1 MRKLLS
7 AVPRIHLAITTH
19 TTRHLRRTL
28 LGVAHQGRR
37 PDSVTISCD
46 NDLPEITEL
55 VKACSGEFGAG
66 LPEGI
71 ALVQRASIGQCALAQ
86 VRNNAVRAIL
96 DAGAGPGDA
105 IIFHD
110 GDCCPASD
118 CTAVHERLLAGAE
131 LVNAY
136 RVDLTEAQT
145 EAFDEDAVRRGLPPA
160 AITDDQRAT
169 LEARDRRYRRALL
182 LKRLGLPGLVKAH
195 KPKILGA
202 NFSFRLSAYIEVNGF
217 DEEYLG
223 YGSEDD
229 DFSRRIYAAGFR
241 PAVGVASAVVYHQW
255 HATRKPADWH
265 DSPGV
270 RRFEM
275 SLPTRAARG
284 LTNPIPQD
292 APRVSVLRGG
302 MLASERVLEAAGR
315 VTV

>member
-1 MRKLLS
+1 VRKLLS

-66 LPEGI
+66 LPDGI

-145 EAFDEDAVRRGLPPA
+145 EAFDEDAVRRGLPPRCHHGRSAGDAGGTRPSLPASA
-160 AITDDQRAT
+160 AAQAARASRARQGAQAQDPGRELLVPALGVHRGQRIRRGVPGLRLGRRRL
-169 LEARDRRYRRALL
+169 LEADLRCGLQARGRRRQRG
-182 LKRLGLPGLVKAH
+182 RVSP
-195 KPKILGA
+195 
-202 NFSFRLSAYIEVNGF
+202 
-217 DEEYLG
+217 
-223 YGSEDD
+223 
-229 DFSRRIYAAGFR
+229 
-241 PAVGVASAVVYHQW
+241 VAPDPQ
-255 HATRKPADWH
+255 
-265 DSPGV
+265 
-270 RRFEM
+270 
-275 SLPTRAARG
+275 ARG
-284 LTNPIPQD
+284 L
-292 APRVSVLRGG
+292 ARL
-302 MLASERVLEAAGR
+302 AGR
-315 VTV
+315 APL